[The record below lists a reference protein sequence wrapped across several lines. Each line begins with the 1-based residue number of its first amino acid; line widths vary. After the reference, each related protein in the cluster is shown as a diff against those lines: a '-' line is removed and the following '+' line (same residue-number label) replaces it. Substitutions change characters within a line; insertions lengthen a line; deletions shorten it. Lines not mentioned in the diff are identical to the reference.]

1 MQDPLSYSPL
11 PQSIQR
17 IQAYVTSTATMHGSA
32 FLDLLK
38 NAAMAIW
45 EDTRQTPER
54 VLAELQSYGVVE
66 VISLTVSVVLLAI
79 VFLVAAANTALWLGA
94 ISY

>member
-17 IQAYVTSTATMHGSA
+17 IQAYVTGAAVMHGRA
-32 FLDLLK
+32 FFDLLK
-38 NAAMAIW
+38 NAALAIW

-54 VLAELQSYGVVE
+54 MLAELQSYGVVE
-66 VISLTVSVVLLAI
+66 VISLAVSVILLAI
-79 VFLVAAANTALWLGA
+79 VFLTATANAVLWGQ
-94 ISY
+94 